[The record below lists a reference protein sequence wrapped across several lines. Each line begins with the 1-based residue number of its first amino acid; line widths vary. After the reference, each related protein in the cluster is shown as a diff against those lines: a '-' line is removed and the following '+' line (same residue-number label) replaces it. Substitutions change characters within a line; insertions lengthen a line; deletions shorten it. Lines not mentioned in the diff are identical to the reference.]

1 MHKKLTILTIT
12 LLITAGCFSQNSSA
26 QLFEKVDEY
35 HRSFITIDSHSDTP
49 LWFLSEDYNF
59 GERHHPKKSSNKIDL
74 PRMDE
79 GGLDAV
85 FLAAFVGQRDR
96 TKENYR
102 AAYEKTH
109 RIIDSI
115 EMVAERHAGKA
126 AIALSPADALQLKRE
141 GKKALFIGME
151 NGFPLAKDLSRV
163 KEFYRRGVRYIT
175 LSHTRNN
182 DICDSSTDTT
192 EHQGLSPFGAKVV
205 NEMNRLGIMVDVS
218 HISDTAFYDVL
229 EVTTTPVIASHS
241 NARAVCNHPRNLSD
255 DMLQAVAANNG
266 VVQVC
271 VLSDYVK
278 EMPSSPERDSA
289 MAALRDKF
297 NDFKNLTAEEEAQAR
312 RAWQSTNRRFPPP
325 MAHVTDLVDH
335 IDHIVAVAGI
345 DHVGV
350 GTDFDGGGALEGVYD
365 VSELKNITAELIR
378 RGYSYEDIEKI
389 WGGNFFRVFSQV
401 IEHAEKMKEAS

>member
-278 EMPSSPERDSA
+278 EMPSSPERDLA

>member
-151 NGFPLAKDLSRV
+151 NGFPLAKDLSRG